1 QTLRETKA
9 NSVQLKVSTKALDQI
24 MITDLN
30 KLFIEN
36 LGNIPV
42 NFVIY
47 DPLDNV
53 EVNMPSKTIKVGLNN
68 EFVNGLRDFDLEF
81 KIK

>member
-1 QTLRETKA
+1 
-9 NSVQLKVSTKALDQI
+9 

-30 KLFIEN
+30 KLFMEN
-36 LGNIPV
+36 SGNTPV
-42 NFVIY
+42 KFVVF

-68 EFVNGLRDFDLEF
+68 EFVNGLKDFDLEF
-81 KIK
+81 KSKVYSPHI